1 MGLSGFGHPEW
12 DHHLKGNLDVVCFF
26 NTDNLSERFCDFP
39 EMPKVDYL
47 AGGVEEGWWGGG
59 GVVEWR
65 GWAEGFGAK
74 PVKSTLERHLLWEL
88 GHSTRNGFLALR
100 SQANLLP
107 DNPNYNLRQI

>member
-47 AGGVEEGWWGGG
+47 AGGVEEGWWGGPRDSG
-59 GVVEWR
+59 
-65 GWAEGFGAK
+65 
-74 PVKSTLERHLLWEL
+74 
-88 GHSTRNGFLALR
+88 
-100 SQANLLP
+100 QNLLKALKVDLKRGP
-107 DNPNYNLRQI
+107 

>member
-1 MGLSGFGHPEW
+1 MGPPPER
-12 DHHLKGNLDVVCFF
+12 KSYDVVCFF

-74 PVKSTLERHLLWEL
+74 PVNGTLERHLLWEL

-107 DNPNYNLRQI
+107 DNPNYNLKQI

>member
-1 MGLSGFGHPEW
+1 MGPPPER
-12 DHHLKGNLDVVCFF
+12 KSYDVVCFF

-74 PVKSTLERHLLWEL
+74 PVKSTESGSQE
-88 GHSTRNGFLALR
+88 GPLAKTY
-100 SQANLLP
+100 
-107 DNPNYNLRQI
+107 YNMKT

>member
-59 GVVEWR
+59 GER
-65 GWAEGFGAK
+65 DEGMQ
-74 PVKSTLERHLLWEL
+74 S
-88 GHSTRNGFLALR
+88 LR
-100 SQANLLP
+100 L
-107 DNPNYNLRQI
+107 